1 MMNQLETLYL
11 APALV
16 LVDRKA
22 PRNPLLLQASSVT
35 NKAKEELQRRKD
47 IIMKTIDNIFY
58 QPRNYNTISLWKNVT
73 KEQWNDANWQLKNSI
88 RSVEQL
94 KKVIKLNTFQESE
107 IERTLIALKNEG
119 KEALRI
125 TPYYASLMQEDP
137 FHPVMLSDEK
147 SKKRLDPIFWQ
158 SVPTPANLLFPDTGL
173 EGAMNESSR
182 SYGAVYQRYPNRVA
196 LFVAEN
202 TSCASY
208 CVHCQRAKS
217 LDCSVDVNSTE
228 INKGLLYIGYN
239 KNINEVLVTGGD
251 ALMIS
256 RPRLQYVLE
265 ELSMI
270 PHLRVIRI
278 ATRVPVVMP
287 MGITDDLLELI
298 NISANKY
305 NKGVDKYVYFM
316 THINHY
322 QEITEDLEIAIKK
335 IRKHGFTIRNQTVL
349 LNHVNDYYK
358 TLAETFRRMF
368 WIGIHP
374 YYLLQCH
381 KEKGIVHFITPIQIG
396 KIYMK
401 HLQGWISGVTVPRY
415 AANIEGGGGKVL
427 LMPSG
432 HDTLNTETSIDDRI
446 SESFATINTW
456 DSKTMIRYEAL
467 GRTTREEFENG
478 VNVMDEFIGRKG
490 AFLPKLIIV
499 DNKGKHIETTNRTK
513 LPTLE
518 RIKKSELLGYDL
530 FDKNMPLTNP
540 TDIADELEKQF
551 ENSKYCRKF

>member
-1 MMNQLETLYL
+1 MQ
-11 APALV
+11 
-16 LVDRKA
+16 
-22 PRNPLLLQASSVT
+22 
-35 NKAKEELQRRKD
+35 
-47 IIMKTIDNIFY
+47 TIGNIFY
-58 QPRNYNTISLWKNVT
+58 KPRKYNTIELWKNVT
-73 KEQWNDANWQLKNSI
+73 DEQWKDANWQLKNSI
-88 RSVEQL
+88 RSVDQL
-94 KKVIKLNTFQESE
+94 KKVIKLNAFQESE
-107 IERTLIALKNEG
+107 IERTLVALKNEG
-119 KEALRI
+119 KEPLRI

-137 FHPVMLSDEK
+137 FHPVMLSGEK

-173 EGAMNESSR
+173 EGAMSESSR

-202 TSCASY
+202 ASCASY

-217 LDCSVDVNSTE
+217 LDSSVDVNRTE
-228 INKGLLYIGYN
+228 INKGLFYIGYN

-265 ELSMI
+265 ELSRI
-270 PHLRVIRI
+270 PHLHAIRI

-287 MGITDDLLELI
+287 MGITDELLELI
-298 NISANKY
+298 NISANKF
-305 NKGVDKYVYFM
+305 NNGTDKYVYFM
-316 THINHY
+316 THINHHH
-322 QEITEDLEIAIKK
+322 EITEDLEIAVKK

-396 KIYMK
+396 IIYMK
-401 HLQGWISGVTVPRY
+401 NLQGWISGVTVPRY

-432 HDTLNTETSIDDRI
+432 HDTFNVDTNIEDKI
-446 SESFATINTW
+446 SESYATVCTW
-456 DSKTMIRYEAL
+456 DGKIFFRYEAL
-467 GRTTREEFENG
+467 GRTLKEEFENG
-478 VNVMDEFIGRKG
+478 VKIMDAFIGRKG

-499 DNKGKHIETTNRTK
+499 DNEGKHIETTNRTK
-513 LPTLE
+513 LPTFE

-530 FDKNMPLTNP
+530 YDKNMPLTNP
-540 TDIADELEKQF
+540 TDVLNEIEKQF
-551 ENSKYCRKF
+551 KKSKYCKQK

>member
-1 MMNQLETLYL
+1 M
-11 APALV
+11 
-16 LVDRKA
+16 
-22 PRNPLLLQASSVT
+22 
-35 NKAKEELQRRKD
+35 
-47 IIMKTIDNIFY
+47 IMKKLDAVFY
-58 QPRNYNTISLWKNVT
+58 KPRKYNSIELWKNVT
-73 KEQWNDANWQLKNSI
+73 EEQWNNPIWQLQNSI

-94 KKVIKLNTFQESE
+94 KKVIKLNEFQESE
-107 IERTLIALKNEG
+107 IERTLLTLKSEG
-119 KEALRI
+119 KEPLRI

-137 FHPVMLSDEK
+137 FHPVMLPGEK
-147 SKKRLDPIFWQ
+147 SKNRLDPIFWQ
-158 SVPTPANLLFPDTGL
+158 SVPTPANLLFPETGI

-217 LDCSVDVNSTE
+217 LDNTVDVNKE
-228 INKGLLYIGYN
+228 EVNKGLFYIGYN

-256 RPRLQYVLE
+256 RPRLQFILE
-265 ELSMI
+265 ELSRI
-270 PHLRVIRI
+270 PHLRSIRI

-287 MGITDDLLELI
+287 MGITDELLDLI
-298 NISANKY
+298 NVSANKY
-305 NKGVDKYVYFM
+305 NIGTDKYVYFM

-322 QEITEDLEIAIKK
+322 QEITEDLGIAVKK
-335 IRKHGFTIRNQTVL
+335 IRNHGFTIRNQTVL

-432 HDTLNTETSIDDRI
+432 HDTLNDETNIDDKI
-446 SESFATINTW
+446 SESFATIHTW
-456 DSKTMIRYEAL
+456 DNKKMFKYEAL
-467 GRTTREEFENG
+467 GRTLQDEFENG
-478 VNVMDEFIGRKG
+478 VKIMDNFIGRSG
-490 AFLPKLIIV
+490 VFLPKLIIV
-499 DNKGKHIETTNRTK
+499 DKEGTHIETTNRTK
-513 LPTLE
+513 LPKFE
-518 RIKKSELLGYDL
+518 KIKKSVLLGYDL
-530 FDKNMPLTNP
+530 YDKEMPLTNP
-540 TDIADELEKQF
+540 ADISNELDIQF
-551 ENSKYCRKF
+551 KKSKFCK